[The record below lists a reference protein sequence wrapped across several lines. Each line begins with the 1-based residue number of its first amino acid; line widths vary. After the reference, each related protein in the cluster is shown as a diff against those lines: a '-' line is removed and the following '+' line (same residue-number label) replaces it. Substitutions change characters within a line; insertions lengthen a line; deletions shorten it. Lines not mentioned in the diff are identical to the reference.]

1 MKKFDDVT
9 NLYELENGEC
19 VVKDTLDGFDIYKT
33 MQDALEG
40 VLYGYI
46 ETHLGFSNFTKE
58 GEDGEEYMDDDALFE
73 YIEDNMVLA
82 VNPALAQRITVYSV
96 MEMIINET
104 QTSAHVYN
112 CGERDEAEAKMRSLI
127 FTHKERMGV
136 NDFPLNFEIEETEDK
151 WSCHSNVDFDNV
163 EIWIEDQSIVIGG

>member
-1 MKKFDDVT
+1 MKKYDEVT
-9 NLYELENGEC
+9 DLYELENGEC

-33 MQDALEG
+33 MSDALEG

-46 ETHLGFSNFTKE
+46 DTSLDFSNFTKE

-96 MEMIINET
+96 MEMITNET
-104 QTSAHVYN
+104 QNTAHVYN
-112 CGERDEAEAKMRSLI
+112 CGERDEAEAKMRDLI
-127 FTHKERMGV
+127 FAHKERMGV
-136 NDFPLNFEIEETEDK
+136 EENVSNFEIGESEDR

-163 EIWIEDQSIVIGG
+163 EIWIEEQSIVIGG